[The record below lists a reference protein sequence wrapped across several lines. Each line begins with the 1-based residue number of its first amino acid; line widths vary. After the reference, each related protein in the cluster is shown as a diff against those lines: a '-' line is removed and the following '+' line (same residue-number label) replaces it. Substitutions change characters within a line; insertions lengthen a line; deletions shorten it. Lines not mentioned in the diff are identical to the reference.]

1 MQIIDSRIIKRY
13 NAYYHGWCLTFG
25 EHNADYGQA
34 RDISWLFGEDK
45 AGLIL
50 SNDLRKKAQR
60 EFLGHQQKIPQLGL
74 SDTSLRMNH
83 YIHPLVDD
91 IDRSNVKR
99 LIAFLISSHDLHM
112 FLSTHL
118 IYPANTRIITF
129 AKKKPLIIMYKEMRP
144 LQLIIE

>member
-13 NAYYHGWCLTFG
+13 NAYYHGWCLAFG
-25 EHNADYGQA
+25 EHSADYGED
-34 RDISWLFGEDK
+34 RDVSWLFGDDRV
-45 AGLIL
+45 GLIL
-50 SNDLRKKAQR
+50 STELRKQAQR

-83 YIHPLVDD
+83 YIHPLTDD
-91 IDRSNVKR
+91 NERRNQKR
-99 LIAFLISSHDLHM
+99 LIEFLLSSHDLHM
-112 FLSTHL
+112 FLSSHL
-118 IYPANTRIITF
+118 IYPPKTRIITF